1 MFLSLVVFFSRVC
14 RYFSMFSTDRLTV
27 PEYVSSRLHNRRTSS
42 DPRAVSPGIS
52 ADVQA
57 VLDGSLPALRS
68 AIKTLKSSKDTGDLE
83 ETRRAIAEIFQLVEE
98 AWVLPA
104 VGRQVAEEICNR
116 IRLDAGLELLLQLM
130 QTPAVEITYESAK
143 LLEQILVSEN
153 RDYVA
158 RMGLGV
164 ILNLT
169 REQED
174 AQLARSVSGIL
185 EHMFKHTE
193 ETSAQLIANGAL
205 DTLLYWCRGT
215 DPTVLRHCAVA
226 LANCAMYGGH
236 RSQRLMIEK
245 QAADWLFPLAFSKE
259 DELIRFHACLAVA
272 VLAANKEIEKE
283 VVKSGTLELV
293 EPFIASLD
301 PDDFARNMLDSA
313 DSMQGRTAAD
323 LQHLM
328 PLLDGT
334 RLEGKC
340 IAAFYLCVETS
351 IKSRQRNTKIFQE
364 IGAVQSL
371 KRIVMYS
378 SNATVC
384 SLAKRALT
392 MMREEIPRRIPS
404 SVPNWK
410 SGEVQ
415 TWLQQIGFSAFSEHF
430 QELQVDGDLLLNIT
444 EQDLIQ
450 DLGMT
455 SGLTRKRLVLIRPS
469 IFPNNFLLKN
479 FVFLSPP
486 LLRFLRDLRVLK
498 TYANYSTCDPNN
510 LADWLADTDPR
521 FRQYTYGLVQSG
533 VDRNNI
539 TQITD
544 QQLLSDCHVTNG
556 IHRAKILS
564 AARRPCKPC
573 LTDSQ
578 PAGPDV
584 FISYRRTTGSQLAS
598 LLKVHLQLRGF
609 SVFIDVEKLEAGRFE
624 EKLITSVQR
633 ARNFILVL
641 SANALDKCMGDVAM
655 KDWVHKEIVTA
666 LSDKKNIVP
675 VTDNFVWPDPASLP
689 EDMST
694 ILKFNGIK
702 WSHEYQE
709 ATIEKIL
716 RFLKGCPSQEQTD
729 ATKTDSKEPQKK

>member
-1 MFLSLVVFFSRVC
+1 MFLSLVVYLSKIC
-14 RYFSMFSTDRLTV
+14 RYLSMFSSDRLTV
-27 PEYVSSRLHNRRTSS
+27 PEYVSSRLHNRRTAP

-52 ADVQA
+52 TDVQA

-68 AIKTLKSSKDTGDLE
+68 AIRTLRSSKDTGDLE
-83 ETRRAIAEIFQLVEE
+83 ETRRAIAETFQLVEE
-98 AWVLPA
+98 AWVLPT
-104 VGRQVAEEICNR
+104 VGRRVAEEICNR
-116 IRLDAGLELLLQLM
+116 IRLDGGLELLLQLM

-193 ETSAQLIANGAL
+193 ETSAQLITNGAL
-205 DTLLYWCRGT
+205 DTILYWCRGT

-226 LANCAMYGGH
+226 LSNCAMYGGH
-236 RSQRLMIEK
+236 RCQRLMIEK
-245 QAADWLFPLAFSKE
+245 QAAEWLFPLAFSKE

-272 VLAANKEIEKE
+272 VLAANREMEKE

-301 PDDFARNMLDSA
+301 PDEFARNMLDSA

-323 LQHLM
+323 LQHLL

-384 SLAKRALT
+384 SLAKRALK
-392 MMREEIPRRIPS
+392 MMSEDVPRRILS

-415 TWLQQIGFSAFSEHF
+415 TWLQQIGFSAFSERF

-455 SGLTRKRLVLIRPS
+455 SGLTRKR
-469 IFPNNFLLKN
+469 
-479 FVFLSPP
+479 
-486 LLRFLRDLRVLK
+486 FLRDLRVLK

-510 LADWLADTDPR
+510 LADWLADADPR

-539 TQITD
+539 VHITD
-544 QQLLSDCHVTNG
+544 QQLLTDCHVENG

-564 AARRPCKPC
+564 AARRPSKPC

-578 PAGPDV
+578 PKGPDV

-666 LSDKKNIVP
+666 LNGKKNIVP
-675 VTDNFVWPDPASLP
+675 VTDNFVWPDPTSLP

-716 RFLKGCPSQEQTD
+716 RFLEGCPSQEKPD
-729 ATKTDSKEPQKK
+729 GAKTDKKEPQKK

>member
-1 MFLSLVVFFSRVC
+1 MFLSLVVYLSKIC
-14 RYFSMFSTDRLTV
+14 HYFAMFSLNRLSV
-27 PEYVSSRLHNRRTSS
+27 PEYVSRLHPRRTVS
-42 DPRAVSPGIS
+42 DPKAISPGIS
-52 ADVQA
+52 TNVQIE
-57 VLDGSLPALRS
+57 LDGSLPALRT

-83 ETRRAIAEIFQLVEE
+83 ETRRAIVETFQLVEE
-98 AWVLPA
+98 AWVLPT

-116 IRLDAGLELLLQLM
+116 IRLDGGLDLLLELL

-174 AQLARSVSGIL
+174 AQLARSASGIL

-193 ETSAQLIANGAL
+193 ETSAQLITHRAL

-236 RSQRLMIEK
+236 RCQRLMIEK

-259 DELIRFHACLAVA
+259 DELIRFYACLAVA
-272 VLAANKEIEKE
+272 VLAANREIEKE

-301 PDDFARNMLDSA
+301 PDEFACNLLDSA

-323 LQHLM
+323 LQHLL

-351 IKSRQRNTKIFQE
+351 IKARQRNTKIFQE

-392 MMREEIPRRIPS
+392 MMGEDVPRRILS

-410 SGEVQ
+410 CREVQ
-415 TWLQQIGFSAFSEHF
+415 TWLQQIGFSAFSDRF
-430 QELQVDGDLLLNIT
+430 QELLVDGDLLLNIT

-450 DLGMT
+450 DLGMN
-455 SGLTRKRLVLIRPS
+455 SGLTRK
-469 IFPNNFLLKN
+469 
-479 FVFLSPP
+479 
-486 LLRFLRDLRVLK
+486 RFLRDLRVLK
-498 TYANYSTCDPNN
+498 TYANYSTCDPSN
-510 LADWLADTDPR
+510 LADLLADIDPR
-521 FRQYTYGLVQSG
+521 FRQYIYGLVQSG

-539 TQITD
+539 VHITE
-544 QQLLSDCHVTNG
+544 QQLQSDCHIENG

-564 AARRPCKPC
+564 ANRCPAKTC

-609 SVFIDVEKLEAGRFE
+609 SVFIDVEKLESGRFG
-624 EKLITSVQR
+624 EKLITSLQR

-666 LSDKKNIVP
+666 LNEKKNIVP
-675 VTDNFVWPDPASLP
+675 VTDNFTWPDPASLP
-689 EDMST
+689 EDMSA

-716 RFLKGCPSQEQTD
+716 RFLQGCPSKEQTD
-729 ATKTDSKEPQKK
+729 TAKTDKKDSQIKQDICPI

>member
-1 MFLSLVVFFSRVC
+1 MIMRKDSE
-14 RYFSMFSTDRLTV
+14 RLTV
-27 PEYVSSRLHNRRTSS
+27 PEYVSRMGNRRSGSLNSS
-42 DPRAVSPGIS
+42 SEPKAPPVSPGVHG

-57 VLDGSLPALRS
+57 VLESSLPALRS
-68 AIKTLKSSKDTGDLE
+68 AIKTLKSAKDTSNLD
-83 ETRRAIAEIFQLVEE
+83 ETRRAVAETFQLVEE
-98 AWVLPA
+98 AWVLPT

-116 IRLDAGLELLLQLM
+116 IRLDGGLELLLQLLM
-130 QTPAVEITYESAK
+130 TPAVEIIYESAK
-143 LLEQILVSEN
+143 LLEQILVTEN

-169 REQED
+169 KQMED

-205 DTLLYWCRGT
+205 DALLFWCRGT
-215 DPTVLRHCAVA
+215 DPTVLRHCARA

-236 RSQRLMIEK
+236 RCQRLMIEK
-245 QAADWLFPLAFSKE
+245 QAAEWLFPLAFSKE

-272 VLAANKEIEKE
+272 VLAANREIEKE

-301 PDDFARNMLDSA
+301 PDEFARSLLDSA

-323 LQHLM
+323 LQQLL
-328 PLLDGT
+328 PLLDGA
-334 RLEGKC
+334 RVEGKC

-378 SNATVC
+378 SNGTACT
-384 SLAKRALT
+384 LAKRALT
-392 MMREEIPRRIPS
+392 MMNEEVPRRILS

-410 SGEVQ
+410 PGEVQ
-415 TWLQQIGFSAFSEHF
+415 RWLQQIGFSAYSEHF
-430 QELQVDGDLLLNIT
+430 QELQVDGDLLLSIT
-444 EQDLIQ
+444 DEDLRT

-455 SGLTRKRLVLIRPS
+455 ARLTRK
-469 IFPNNFLLKN
+469 
-479 FVFLSPP
+479 
-486 LLRFLRDLRVLK
+486 RFLRDLRVLK
-498 TYANYSTCDPNN
+498 FYANYSTCDPNN
-510 LADWLADTDPR
+510 MADWLGEVDPH

-533 VDRNNI
+533 VDRKNVFHL
-539 TQITD
+539 TD
-544 QQLLSDCHVTNG
+544 QQLQSDCHIENG
-556 IHRAKILS
+556 IHRAMIL
-564 AARRPCKPC
+564 ATMRRPIKPS
-573 LTDSQ
+573 LTDSH
-578 PAGPDV
+578 PPGPDV

-598 LLKVHLQLRGF
+598 LLKVHLQVRGF
-609 SVFIDVEKLEAGRFE
+609 SVFIDVEKLEAGKFAD
-624 EKLITSVQR
+624 KLIQSVER

-641 SANALDKCMGDVAM
+641 SANALDKCMGDTGM

-666 LSDKKNIVP
+666 LNGKKNIVP
-675 VTDNFVWPDPASLP
+675 VTDNFMWPNPNSLP
-689 EDMST
+689 EDMKS
-694 ILKFNGIK
+694 ILNFNGIK

-709 ATIEKIL
+709 ATIDKIL
-716 RFLKGCPSQEQTD
+716 RFLKGHSSQHQTD
-729 ATKTDSKEPQKK
+729 GSKTDCSQTDCSEGPEEI